1 MLYVCFQM
9 AALADVR
16 KKWHIPPAFSV
27 EFIGYYLDRMSRIK
41 EIKTGLNEQLEHNKN
56 LVDQQQSLRD
66 EYDQKMKI
74 HAEHSDRNAT
84 LKDSIRKLHETIQ
97 TLCPNKHL
105 SSIENIGRPP
115 IQPQAPVVQQPP
127 PVRPMTVPTAA
138 ALKMGVGFP
147 LTNLPGITDDT
158 NRILSTQC
166 QNNSKLMHECGICKR
181 CTDQHLLAKCDTC
194 LLHYHLGCLNP
205 PLTRHPKKS
214 KLYGWQCSECVKSDD
229 SDAAV
234 TLPAGPRKSR
244 TKYSKDG
251 TIVPVDPVAFESY
264 DSAKTPSRLSSTKT
278 SPISANKKHQT
289 TVEKMEEVLVP
300 AMPIVII
307 DSDASSS
314 GGTKPIKRKP
324 KLNAKL
330 MIKASKIGQPVVLLS
345 NNIDSMIQPQL
356 QTPDPLDISNAEPI
370 FVTHKDSTDGNVSSD
385 AAKVPPKKS
394 KKEKPTAMSTPLS
407 SPPSYYV
414 DRNGVLNSIDS
425 PVPHIKAGHFTS
437 ELIPGKS
444 VTSGNTDA
452 NADQL
457 THKQNRKRRKEK
469 HRDKY
474 DSDGRRSSSKEH
486 KKKRKR
492 DRYDMEAPTTAEGIP
507 RIKIKVS

>member
-1 MLYVCFQM
+1 M

-66 EYDQKMKI
+66 EYDHKVKI
-74 HAEHSDRNAT
+74 HADHSDRNAT

-105 SSIENIGRPP
+105 PSIGNIGRPP
-115 IQPQAPVVQQPP
+115 IQPQAPIVPQPP

-194 LLHYHLGCLNP
+194 QLHYHLGCLNP

-264 DSAKTPSRLSSTKT
+264 DSTKTPSRVSSTKT
-278 SPISANKKHQT
+278 SPISATKKPHT
-289 TVEKMEEVLVP
+289 TVEKMEEVLMP

-314 GGTKPIKRKP
+314 GGGGVAKLEKRKP
-324 KLNAKL
+324 KTNPKL
-330 MIKASKIGQPVVLLS
+330 TISGSKIGQPVVVLS
-345 NNIDSMIQPQL
+345 NNIGAMIQPQL
-356 QTPDPLDISNAEPI
+356 QTPPPDPLDISNAEQI
-370 FVTHKDSTDGNVSSD
+370 FGARKESTDGNVSSD
-385 AAKVPPKKS
+385 AVKVSPKKS
-394 KKEKPTAMSTPLS
+394 KKEKPATL

-437 ELIPGKS
+437 ELIPGTS
-444 VTSGNTDA
+444 VNNTDA
-452 NADQL
+452 SGNPL

-492 DRYDMEAPTTAEGIP
+492 DKHDLEAPTTAEGIP